1 MKRILLLVTAF
12 ILFSVPGFSQ
22 FGVKGGLNFN
32 SFDDVK
38 INKETDFKTVFERK
52 TGYHVG
58 ILYKTK
64 IPLIGLAIQPEL
76 LYSQTNSS
84 LTFTGE
90 NPASSYY
97 DPATG
102 KTLSTVT
109 GDMNISYLQLP
120 VSVQWGIDL
129 MLFRP
134 FIQVVPYIGC
144 VINSN
149 LGIDNINL
157 KLNADKFNYGIGVG
171 AGLDIWKLQV
181 SGRYNWDLGNVANF
195 EWKGIDTFKG
205 GKNKGF
211 ELSLA
216 ILF

>member
-12 ILFSVPGFSQ
+12 MLLSVQGFSQ

-38 INKETDFKTVFERK
+38 LNKDTDYKTVFEKK
-52 TGYHVG
+52 TGYHFG

-64 IPLIGLAIQPEL
+64 IPLIGLTIQPEL
-76 LYSQTNSS
+76 LYSQSISS
-84 LTFTGE
+84 ITYTGE
-90 NPASSYY
+90 NTTSSYY
-97 DPATG
+97 DPVAG
-102 KTLSTVT
+102 APVSTVS
-109 GDMNISYLQLP
+109 GDMKLSYLQLP

-144 VINSN
+144 TLNSKLDTGN
-149 LGIDNINL
+149 TSL
-157 KLNADKFNYGIGVG
+157 KMDTDKFQYGIGVG
-171 AGLDIWKLQV
+171 AGIDIWKLQV
-181 SGRYNWDLGNVANF
+181 SGRYNWDLGNVADF
-195 EWKGIDTFKG
+195 KWMGIDTFKG
-205 GKNKGF
+205 GKSKGF

>member
-1 MKRILLLVTAF
+1 MKRILVLITAF
-12 ILFSVPGFSQ
+12 MLLSVQGFSQ

-38 INKETDFKTVFERK
+38 INKEKDVKTVFEKR
-52 TGYHVG
+52 TGYHFG

-76 LYSQTNSS
+76 LYSQTISS
-84 LTFTGE
+84 ITYTGE
-90 NPASSYY
+90 NTTSSYY
-97 DPATG
+97 DPVAG
-102 KTLSTVT
+102 APVSTVN
-109 GDMNISYLQLP
+109 GDMKLSYLQLP

-144 VINSN
+144 TLNSKLDIGN
-149 LGIDNINL
+149 TSL
-157 KLNADKFNYGIGVG
+157 KMDTDKFKYGIGVG

-181 SGRYNWDLGNVANF
+181 SGRYNWDLGNVADF
-195 EWKGIDTFKG
+195 KWMGIDTFKG
-205 GKNKGF
+205 GKGKGF

>member
-1 MKRILLLVTAF
+1 MKRILVLVTAF
-12 ILFSVPGFSQ
+12 MLLSVQGFSQ

-38 INKETDFKTVFERK
+38 INKEKDVKTVFEKR
-52 TGYHVG
+52 TGYHFG

-76 LYSQTNSS
+76 LFSQTNSS
-84 LTFTGE
+84 ITYTGE
-90 NPASSYY
+90 NTTSSYY
-97 DPATG
+97 DPVAG
-102 KTLSTVT
+102 APVSTVN
-109 GDMNISYLQLP
+109 GDMKLSYLQLP

-144 VINSN
+144 TLNSKLDIGN
-149 LGIDNINL
+149 TSL
-157 KLNADKFNYGIGVG
+157 KMDTDKFQYGIGVG

-181 SGRYNWDLGNVANF
+181 SGRYNWDLGNVADF
-195 EWKGIDTFKG
+195 KWMGIDTFKG
-205 GKNKGF
+205 GKSKGF

>member
-12 ILFSVPGFSQ
+12 ILFSVQGFSQ

-32 SFDDVK
+32 SFEDVK

-58 ILYKTK
+58 ILYKVK

-84 LTFTGE
+84 FTYTGE
-90 NPASSYY
+90 NNLSSQY
-97 DPATG
+97 DPTIG
-102 KTLSTVT
+102 KNAGTIK
-109 GDMNISYLQLP
+109 GDMKLSYLQLP

-134 FIQVVPYIGC
+134 FVQVVPYIGYSLGSQLDTEYT
-144 VINSN
+144 NSFEVT
-149 LGIDNINL
+149 
-157 KLNADKFNYGIGVG
+157 DKFQYGIGVG

-181 SGRYNWDLGNVANF
+181 SGRYNWDLGNVADF
-195 EWKGIDTFKG
+195 KWMGIDTFKG
-205 GKNKGF
+205 GKSKGF